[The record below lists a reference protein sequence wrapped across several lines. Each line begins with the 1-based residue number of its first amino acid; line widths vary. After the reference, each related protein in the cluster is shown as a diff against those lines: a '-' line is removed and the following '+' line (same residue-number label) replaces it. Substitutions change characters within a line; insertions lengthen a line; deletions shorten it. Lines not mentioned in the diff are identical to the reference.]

1 MMMMMMVMIYVL
13 VVLVSS
19 ISRPKGKFLGA
30 VRIIWNS
37 SPILVYAT
45 SFAEEG
51 GLNESDAL
59 DAVLISVGDVFQLDE

>member
-1 MMMMMMVMIYVL
+1 MMMMIIMMYVL
-13 VVLVSS
+13 VVLVTS
-19 ISRPKGKFLGA
+19 IPRPKGKFLGA

-37 SPILVYAT
+37 SPILVCAT

-59 DAVLISVGDVFQLDE
+59 DAVLFSVGDVFQLDE